1 MDEICELVMRA
12 MDSGSDR
19 APRQAAYGELVGR
32 FQDMAYAYAYSILGD
47 FHLAQDAAQEAFVQ
61 AWQDLADLREPAA
74 FAGWLRRIVFKHC
87 DRIRRRVHGQSTPLE
102 AAGPVASHEPDPAV
116 AIQHAELREAVLAAV
131 RALSEPQREV
141 TSLFYIN
148 GYSQDEIAAF
158 LELPVSTVK
167 NRLHGARQRLRERM
181 TNMVA
186 DELRSHPLPDD
197 FRRRVLEEAFQA
209 GDFDRALLGML
220 PPKQGLATQ
229 PDQPAMSK
237 GLLDRLT
244 GGASWLDVLREGIGR
259 QDLDLLLEKIP
270 DHRGLLSSLVDL
282 LEKYPQMARSASRT
296 SGITLLHLATIPL
309 IDPQDPTHERL
320 LVSLLDK
327 SADVNARATPGI
339 GATPLHW
346 ATAYGNLAAMRILL
360 DHGADMTIRV
370 LADND
375 GGTPLHYAV
384 AEHQI
389 EAVRLLLDR
398 GADPAAQAGGRNGGT
413 PLNWAAARNRID
425 IMQELLDH
433 GLDVNSRGRF
443 GAIALHW
450 AASGGHV
457 ESVRWLLQ
465 HGANVNARNGAADA
479 PSLYR
484 TGDTP
489 LLWAAWNGRAD
500 VVRLLL
506 SHGADPTLADQ
517 DGYTPLA
524 RAQEK
529 GHADVVDILREHT

>member
-1 MDEICELVMRA
+1 MDEIRELVMRA
-12 MDSGSDR
+12 MDSGSNR
-19 APRQAAYGELVGR
+19 AEHQAAYGDLVSR

-61 AWQDLADLREPAA
+61 AWQDLTDLREPAA

-87 DRIRRRVHGQSTPLE
+87 DRIRRRVHGQSAPLE
-102 AAGPVASHEPDPAV
+102 AADPIASHEPEPGAAV
-116 AIQHAELREAVLAAV
+116 QRAELREAVLAAV
-131 RALSEPQREV
+131 RALPEPQREV

-186 DELRSHPLPDD
+186 DELRSHPLPED
-197 FRRRVLEEAFQA
+197 FRRRVLEAAFQA
-209 GDFDRALLGML
+209 GDFDRALLGIL
-220 PPKQGLATQ
+220 PPKQALATET
-229 PDQPAMSK
+229 DQQAISK
-237 GLLDRLT
+237 GLLGRLT
-244 GGASWLDVLREGIGR
+244 GDASWLDVLREGIGR
-259 QDLDLLLEKIP
+259 ADLDLLLEKIP
-270 DHRGLLSSLVDL
+270 DHRGLLSSLMGL
-282 LEKYPQMARSASRT
+282 LAKYPSMARSASRT
-296 SGITLLHLATIPL
+296 SGITLLHLATIRL
-309 IDPQDPTHERL
+309 IDPEDPAQERL
-320 LVSLLDK
+320 LLSLLDK
-327 SADVNARATPGI
+327 GADVNARATPD

-346 ATAYGNLAAMRILL
+346 AAAYGNLAAIRILL
-360 DHGADMTIRV
+360 DHGADMTIRA

-375 GGTPLHYAV
+375 GGTPLHYAA
-384 AEHQI
+384 AEHQT

-398 GADPAAQAGGRNGGT
+398 GADSAAQAGGRNGGT
-413 PLNWAAARNRID
+413 PLHWAAGRNHIA

-433 GLDVNSRGRF
+433 GLDVNSRGTF

-450 AASGGHV
+450 AASAGHAEAV
-457 ESVRWLLQ
+457 QWLLS
-465 HGANVNARNGAADA
+465 HGANMNAHNG
-479 PSLYR
+479 
-484 TGDTP
+484 TGATP
-489 LLWAAWNGRAD
+489 LFWAARAGRAD

-506 SHGADPTLADQ
+506 SHGADPTLSDQ

-529 GHADVVDILREHT
+529 GHANVVDILREHT